1 MATPKIV
8 DVKDPSKFTR
18 NYGIIDY
25 NAMAET
31 LKTGANAFVF
41 DSKETPLKPQT
52 MWKAAKKLSK
62 MIGKKVVAIHG
73 RYQED
78 QTDAAVGYLF
88 SVADSESSSANQ
100 K

>member
-25 NAMAET
+25 KAMAET
-31 LKTGANAFVF
+31 LKNGSNAFVF
-41 DSKETPLKPQT
+41 DSKEVPLKPQT

-62 MIGKKVVAIHG
+62 MINKKVVAIHG
-73 RYQED
+73 KYQED
-78 QTDAAVGYLF
+78 TSEAAVGYLF
-88 SVADSESSSANQ
+88 QVSVNASLH
-100 K
+100 KI